1 MIINYF
7 RTTFTS
13 PGFAK
18 IGDIS
23 ESNSQL
29 SNSSTNLITD
39 NSDLEKGSSNSTSS
53 NGSSSV
59 PSATTNTN
67 NSPKPMEKVI
77 DGKLYTLCNKCDL
90 YRPPRSHHC
99 SQCKKCI
106 LKFDHHCPWVNNC
119 VGYRNYKFFQ
129 LFLLYTSLTLLS
141 LAVFQIVRY
150 AYISN
155 FKTDVETVVFLV
167 LCLVVGIV
175 TLAVLPLWH
184 MHIRLLLNNQTTYE
198 YLMREKSSSDISEKV
213 NNIKQVCGQNAICWF
228 CPVLGV

>member
-1 MIINYF
+1 M
-7 RTTFTS
+7 
-13 PGFAK
+13 
-18 IGDIS
+18 
-23 ESNSQL
+23 
-29 SNSSTNLITD
+29 
-39 NSDLEKGSSNSTSS
+39 
-53 NGSSSV
+53 
-59 PSATTNTN
+59 PSATANTN
-67 NSPKPMEKVI
+67 NSPKALEKVI
-77 DGKLYTLCNKCDL
+77 DGKLYTHCNKCDL

-141 LAVFQIVRY
+141 LVAFQIVRY
-150 AYISN
+150 VYISN

-167 LCLVVGIV
+167 LCLVVGMV

-198 YLMREKSSSDISEKV
+198 YLMREKSSGDISEKV